1 MNDLSTLNIKESYDS
16 GYDNILWDFYI
27 PVLSEANQ
35 YDRIAGFFSSSSLAL
50 AARGMQQFIEHG
62 GRMRLVTCPKF
73 SKRDAEM
80 LEQSAKG
87 MDDVLTDEDAEDPD
101 DLFAEEEDSE
111 LELMTGFSRDD
122 LELMDADERAE
133 VLGDAGYEPDDFG
146 FDDF

>member
-1 MNDLSTLNIKESYDS
+1 MDDFLGLGGLFDLDGDGSLD
-16 GYDNILWDFYI
+16 
-27 PVLSEANQ
+27 
-35 YDRIAGFFSSSSLAL
+35 AGETAFGL
-50 AARGMQQFIEHG
+50 M
-62 GRMRLVTCPKF
+62 M
-73 SKRDAEM
+73 
-80 LEQSAKG
+80 

-111 LELMTGFSRDD
+111 LELMTGYSRDD

>member
-1 MNDLSTLNIKESYDS
+1 MD
-16 GYDNILWDFYI
+16 DF
-27 PVLSEANQ
+27 LGFGGLFDMDGDGAL
-35 YDRIAGFFSSSSLAL
+35 DAGETAFGL
-50 AARGMQQFIEHG
+50 M
-62 GRMRLVTCPKF
+62 M
-73 SKRDAEM
+73 
-80 LEQSAKG
+80 

>member
-1 MNDLSTLNIKESYDS
+1 M
-16 GYDNILWDFYI
+16 
-27 PVLSEANQ
+27 
-35 YDRIAGFFSSSSLAL
+35 
-50 AARGMQQFIEHG
+50 M
-62 GRMRLVTCPKF
+62 
-73 SKRDAEM
+73 
-80 LEQSAKG
+80 